1 MSEFVVGVRV
11 DGTAAGLNK
20 AALEAKKA
28 LDNMAIA
35 GAKDLTAIGRAT
47 KQTETSLVNMAT
59 RTQREFARMAQARET
74 LGIRSEHRIQQ
85 EILRTQAAYQRLAN
99 SGTMSWREQ
108 QRAAEQ
114 MRQTVGR
121 LNAEMGVFSGR
132 QRLIAGAQKAGL
144 LAAGVMAGAAVVAPK
159 VNRAFSY
166 DEQLAHMANTAYGD
180 PSLNAADDRA
190 RRFSGRKEMDL
201 AIREAIRYGGST
213 REDAAGTLN
222 SLLSSGQFGAKD
234 SLTIFREAVR
244 AASANQA
251 AGEDFAQIAFA
262 AKANMGVRPE
272 DMARVFGAATFAGQ
286 SGAFEIRDMAKA
298 LPAQFAAAS
307 QAGLSGLPGIAKL
320 AALNQATRL
329 TAGTSDQAA
338 TNTQNLLAKLVARDT
353 VENFGKLGINFDQR
367 KAEGRMKGLD
377 ALDVTANIIEEQLAK
392 NKNYQNAIKQYRAA
406 AEGSERQE
414 ALGGVMKIAQGSVI
428 SKLFP
433 DQQAMMA
440 LVGYLADRDNVNKIT
455 KDSLL
460 YGTDAVNRNMWTV
473 EDSPSYKL
481 NQAKQA
487 AEFAN
492 YDAMIKLGPAVS
504 AVADTYTD
512 MAAKYPA
519 LAAAISGATT
529 ALQGLA
535 VTAGVIGVGGAALGV
550 GKAAGAFGAARA
562 ARAAATAAAAAAP
575 AGAASALG
583 GAGAGAA
590 GGVGA
595 VGALS
600 AGFLVAAPVVG
611 AYAYDQMTNTE
622 GGLRQR
628 IADREARIKEFDEMI
643 ALKRDA
649 GDTPLSIGRVQAE
662 RDAVAA
668 SRDEMTRRL
677 QELLANTKIGGEVNV
692 NITAAPGIQAN
703 ADLQPNDG
711 TRMTGNVG
719 RTNVNTD

>member
-11 DGTAAGLNK
+11 DGNTAGLAK
-20 AALEAKKA
+20 AAQEAKKA
-28 LDNMAIA
+28 LDNMAVA

-99 SGTMSWREQ
+99 SGTMTWREQ

-132 QRLIAGAQKAGL
+132 QRLVAGAQKVGL
-144 LAAGVMAGAAVVAPK
+144 MAAGVMAGAAVVAPK
-159 VNRAFSY
+159 VNRAFAY
-166 DEQLAHMANTAYGD
+166 DEQLAHMANTAFGD
-180 PSLNAADDRA
+180 PSLSAAEDRA
-190 RRFSGRKEMDL
+190 RRFAGRQEMDQ
-201 AIREAIRYGGST
+201 AIRDATRYGGGT
-213 REDAAGTLN
+213 REAAAATLN
-222 SLLSSGQFGAKD
+222 SLLSAGQFGAKD

-251 AGEDFAQIAFA
+251 SGEDFAQIAFA
-262 AKANMGVRPE
+262 AKANMGIKPE
-272 DMARVFGAATFAGQ
+272 DMARVFGAATYAGQ

-298 LPAQFAAAS
+298 LPSQFAAAS

-353 VENFGKLGINFDQR
+353 AENFSKLGINFDQR
-367 KAEGRMKGLD
+367 KAEGRMVGLD

-433 DQQAMMA
+433 DQQAMMG
-440 LVGYLADRDNVNKIT
+440 LVGYLADRDNVNKIS

-460 YGTDAVNRNMWTV
+460 FGADAVNRNMWTV
-473 EDSPSYKL
+473 EDSPSFKM

-504 AVADTYTD
+504 SVADTYTD
-512 MAAKYPA
+512 MAAKYPE

-535 VTAGVIGVGGAALGV
+535 VTAGVVGLGGAVLG
-550 GKAAGAFGAARA
+550 GGRLASGAGGLARGGWAAGGRAAAGAARA
-562 ARAAATAAAAAAP
+562 ATSAAELAAGAATAGGLVSGGLLLAAP
-575 AGAASALG
+575 AL
-583 GAGAGAA
+583 
-590 GGVGA
+590 
-595 VGALS
+595 
-600 AGFLVAAPVVG
+600 G
-611 AYAYDQMTNTE
+611 AYTYDQMTGTE
-622 GGLRQR
+622 GGLRAR
-628 IADREARIKEFDEMI
+628 IADREARIKEFDELI
-643 ALKRDA
+643 VAKRDA
-649 GDTPLSIGRVQAE
+649 GDTTTSIGRVQAE
-662 RDAVAA
+662 RDAVVA

-677 QELLANTKIGGEVNV
+677 QELLDNTKIGGEVNV

-719 RTNVNTD
+719 RTNLSTD

>member
-11 DGTAAGLNK
+11 DGNTAGLAK
-20 AALEAKKA
+20 AAQEAKKA
-28 LDNMAIA
+28 LDNMAVA

-47 KQTETSLVNMAT
+47 KHTETSLVNMAT

-99 SGTMSWREQ
+99 SGTMTWREQ

-132 QRLIAGAQKAGL
+132 QRLVAGAQKVGL
-144 LAAGVMAGAAVVAPK
+144 MAAGVMAGAAVVAPK
-159 VNRAFSY
+159 VNRAFAY
-166 DEQLAHMANTAYGD
+166 DEQLAHMANTAFGD
-180 PSLNAADDRA
+180 PSLSAAEDRA
-190 RRFSGRKEMDL
+190 RRFAGRQEMDQ
-201 AIREAIRYGGST
+201 AIRDATRYGGGT
-213 REDAAGTLN
+213 REAAAATLN
-222 SLLSSGQFGAKD
+222 SLLSAGQFGAKD

-251 AGEDFAQIAFA
+251 SGEDFAQIAFA
-262 AKANMGVRPE
+262 AKANMGIKPE
-272 DMARVFGAATFAGQ
+272 DMARVFGAATYAGQ

-298 LPAQFAAAS
+298 LPSQFAAAS

-353 VENFGKLGINFDQR
+353 AENFSKLGINFDQR
-367 KAEGRMKGLD
+367 KAEGRMVGLD

-433 DQQAMMA
+433 DQQAMMG
-440 LVGYLADRDNVNKIT
+440 LVGYLADRDNVNKIS

-460 YGTDAVNRNMWTV
+460 FGADAVNRNMWTV
-473 EDSPSYKL
+473 EDSPSFKM

-504 AVADTYTD
+504 SVADTYTD
-512 MAAKYPA
+512 MAAKYPE

-535 VTAGVIGVGGAALGV
+535 VTAGVVGLGGAVLG
-550 GKAAGAFGAARA
+550 GGRLASGAGGLARGGWAAGGRAAAGAARA
-562 ARAAATAAAAAAP
+562 ATSAAELAAGAATAGGLVSGGLLLAAP
-575 AGAASALG
+575 AL
-583 GAGAGAA
+583 
-590 GGVGA
+590 
-595 VGALS
+595 
-600 AGFLVAAPVVG
+600 G
-611 AYAYDQMTNTE
+611 AYTYDQMTGTE
-622 GGLRQR
+622 GGLRAR
-628 IADREARIKEFDEMI
+628 IADREARIKEFDELI
-643 ALKRDA
+643 VAKRDA
-649 GDTPLSIGRVQAE
+649 GDTTTSIGRVQAE
-662 RDAVAA
+662 RDAVVA

-677 QELLANTKIGGEVNV
+677 QELLDNTKIGGEVNV

-719 RTNVNTD
+719 RTNLSTD